1 MQAATLREQFAEQ
14 GFAVVEEVLDPV
26 QDLQP
31 LVDDYATALDNLAR
45 RWRDEGALSNLYA
58 DLPFGKRLIAVIQ
71 EAGLPYSQ
79 QFDISLPLGGI
90 TATTPIHL
98 SAAVFDLLRNPRLL
112 DAVET
117 IIGPE
122 IYSNP
127 IQHVR
132 IKPPEQ
138 LLGTG
143 QREGL
148 TTKTGW
154 HQDQGVALPEAD
166 VSDILTVWVAVT
178 DATEE
183 NGCLWVVP
191 GSHRGDLITHCRNK
205 EIPDSLVGSNPVPVP
220 MRRGSALLMHRRTQH
235 SSLPNT
241 SDDIRWSF
249 DLRYQPV
256 GQPTGRPMFPGFI
269 ARSHRDPGS
278 VLSDYQVWRDMW
290 LEARNRLSRGEV
302 PTFSRW
308 TGQEPVC
315 A

>member
-1 MQAATLREQFAEQ
+1 MQAATLREQFAGQ
-14 GFAVVEEVLDPV
+14 GFVVVEDVLDPV
-26 QDLQP
+26 EDLQP
-31 LVDDYATALDNLAR
+31 LIDDYATALDNLAR

-58 DLPFGKRLIAVIQ
+58 NLPFGKRLIAVIQ
-71 EAGLPYSQ
+71 DAGLPYSQ
-79 QFDISLPLGGI
+79 HFDISLPLGGI
-90 TATTPIHL
+90 TTATPIHL
-98 SAAVFDLLRNPRLL
+98 SAAVFDLLRSPRLL

-183 NGCLWVVP
+183 NGCLCVVP

-205 EIPDSLVGSNPVPVP
+205 EIPDALVGSNPVPVP

-256 GQPTGRPMFPGFI
+256 GQPTGRPMFPGFV

-278 VLSDYQVWRDMW
+278 VLSDYQAWRDLW
-290 LEARNRLSRGEV
+290 LEARKRLSRGEV

>member
-1 MQAATLREQFAEQ
+1 MQAATLREEFAEQ
-14 GFAVVEEVLDPV
+14 GFAVVEDILHPV
-26 QDLQP
+26 EDLQP
-31 LVDDYATALDNLAR
+31 LIDDYATALDDLAR
-45 RWRDEGALSNLYA
+45 QWRDEGTLSNLYA
-58 DLPFGKRLIAVIQ
+58 DLPFGKRLIAVIRD
-71 EAGLPYSQ
+71 AGLPYSQ
-79 QFDISLPLGGI
+79 YFDISLPLGEI
-90 TATTPIHL
+90 TTTTPIHL

-112 DAVET
+112 DTVET

-132 IKPPEQ
+132 IKPPEH

-183 NGCLWVVP
+183 NGCLCVVP
-191 GSHRGDLITHCRNK
+191 RSHRGNLITHCRNK
-205 EIPDSLVGSNPVPVP
+205 EIPASLVGSNPVAVP

-256 GQPTGRPMFPGFI
+256 GEPTGRPMFPGFI
-269 ARSHRDPGS
+269 ARSHRDPKS
-278 VLSDYQVWRDMW
+278 VLSDYQVWREMW

-308 TGQEPVC
+308 SGQEPVC

>member
-1 MQAATLREQFAEQ
+1 MPTATLVEQFQDQ
-14 GFAVVEEVLDPV
+14 GFVVVADVLDPV
-26 QDLQP
+26 EDLQP
-31 LVDDYATALDNLAR
+31 LINDYAAALDNLAS
-45 RWRDEGALSNLYA
+45 RWWDEGALTNKYA

-79 QFDISLPLGGI
+79 HFDISLPLGGI
-90 TATTPIHL
+90 TPTTPIHL

-112 DAVET
+112 DAVEA
-117 IIGPE
+117 IIGSE

-138 LLGTG
+138 LLGAG

-166 VSDILTVWVAVT
+166 ASDILTVWVAIT

-183 NGCLWVVP
+183 NGCLCVVP
-191 GSHRGDLITHCRNK
+191 RSHRADLITHCRNK
-205 EIPDSLVGSNPVPVP
+205 EIPDSMVGTDPVPVP
-220 MRRGSALLMHRRTQH
+220 MRQGSALLMHRRTQH

-249 DLRYQPV
+249 DLRYQPL
-256 GQPTGRPMFPGFI
+256 GQPTGRPMFPGFV
-269 ARSHRDPGS
+269 ARSQRDPGTI
-278 VLSDYQVWRDMW
+278 LSDYQVWREMW
-290 LEARNRLSRGEV
+290 LQARTRLSRGAM

-308 TGQEPVC
+308 TGHEPVC